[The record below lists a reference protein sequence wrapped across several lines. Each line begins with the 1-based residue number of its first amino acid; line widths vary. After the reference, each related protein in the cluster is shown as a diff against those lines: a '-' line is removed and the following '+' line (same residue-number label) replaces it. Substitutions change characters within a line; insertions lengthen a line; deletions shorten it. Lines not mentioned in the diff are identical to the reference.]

1 MESRWIWPFELQDKL
16 GEGGMG
22 IVYRARYVG
31 NDRIV
36 AVKLIPPEV
45 AADPTLLARFER
57 EMEVLKQLRHPNIVH
72 SFGGVCDNQQRFYA
86 MELVDGGTLAD
97 ILRERGRL
105 AWDTVIDYGLQMC
118 AGLQCAHERG
128 VVHRDVKPANFLVTP
143 AGKLKLSDFGLATM
157 AAATRITAA
166 GRTLGTL
173 QYMAPEQIRGK
184 PPISNRT
191 DLYALGCV
199 FFELLT
205 GKPPF
210 EAEHPAEVLHK
221 HLKEAPPRLADRMLD
236 CPPELDQLV
245 ADLLEKDPEK
255 RPATAAEV
263 AQRLQAMI
271 QPSRAREPIPNP
283 FQRTPSPAI
292 PQVSARLTP
301 DEQLLPASSAGG
313 SPALA
318 GILTALIGM
327 LSVLAIWLSLVSGER
342 GFRAREAERALVSAW
357 QKAPPADR
365 AAMAESLARLPV
377 LAPETAKVV
386 EDGLTS
392 SSIDTR
398 VSALSILQEHVELL
412 RPLTAELVK
421 LQKTDPSPEVRN
433 AVEQALKNKDGRP
446 RHGGGPGWW
455 WLLGG
460 MCLAG
465 AAGWYSRNFLQR
477 VA

>member
-1 MESRWIWPFELQDKL
+1 MESRWIWPFELKDKL

-22 IVYRARYVG
+22 VVYRARYVG
-31 NDRIV
+31 NDRVV

-45 AADPTLLARFER
+45 ATDATLLARFER

-86 MELVDGGTLAD
+86 MELVEGGNLAE
-97 ILRERGRL
+97 ILHQRGRL
-105 AWDTVIDYGLQMC
+105 SWDVVIDYGLQMC

-128 VVHRDVKPANFLVTP
+128 VVHRDVKPGNFLVTP
-143 AGKLKLSDFGLATM
+143 TGKLKLSDFGLATM

-221 HLKEAPPRLADRMLD
+221 HLKDAPPRLADRMLD
-236 CPPELDQLV
+236 CPPELNQLV

-255 RPATAAEV
+255 RPASAADV
-263 AQRLQAMI
+263 GLRLQAI
-271 QPSRAREPIPNP
+271 LQPSRARDPMPSVFP
-283 FQRTPSPAI
+283 RTPISAV
-292 PQVSARLTP
+292 PQVQARLTP
-301 DEQLLPASSAGG
+301 DEEALP
-313 SPALA
+313 
-318 GILTALIGM
+318 
-327 LSVLAIWLSLVSGER
+327 V
-342 GFRAREAERALVSAW
+342 AREASSRLVGLLAALCGVLLVLTLWLGLLASHRGFLAHRAEEALMNHW
-357 QKAPPADR
+357 QKAEPSSRKAV
-365 AAMAESLARLPV
+365 AETIARLPHLSPAAMEILRASLASEKIETRLAV
-377 LAPETAKVV
+377 LIVLEQHA
-386 EDGLTS
+386 D
-392 SSIDTR
+392 
-398 VSALSILQEHVELL
+398 HL
-412 RPLTAELVK
+412 RAMTAELRK

-433 AVEQALKNKDGRP
+433 AIEQTLNALERAP
-446 RHGGGPGWW
+446 RHPVGPGVW
-455 WLLGG
+455 WLICG
-460 MCLAG
+460 MTVAG
-465 AAGWYSRNFLQR
+465 AAGWFIRDRLSR

>member
-22 IVYRARYVG
+22 VVYRARYVG

-57 EMEVLKQLRHPNIVH
+57 EMDVLKQLRHPNIVH

-86 MELVDGGTLAD
+86 MELVEGGTLAD
-97 ILRERGRL
+97 ILRDRGRL
-105 AWDTVIDYGLQMC
+105 AWDTVIEYGLQMC

-221 HLKEAPPRLADRMLD
+221 HLKDAPPRLNDQMLD

-245 ADLLEKDPEK
+245 ADLLEKDPQN
-255 RPATAAEV
+255 RPATATAVAE
-263 AQRLQAMI
+263 RLQAMV
-271 QPSRAREPIPNP
+271 QPSRLRDPVPNP
-283 FQRTPSPAI
+283 FQRMPTRAV

-301 DEQLLPASSAGG
+301 DEQLLPAAGSGG
-313 SPALA
+313 SPALTGLMA
-318 GILTALIGM
+318 ATIGM
-327 LSVLAIWLSLVSGER
+327 LSVLALWLGLAAGER
-342 GFRAREAERALVSAW
+342 GFRAREAERALISAW
-357 QKAPPADR
+357 QKAQPQDR
-365 AAMAESLARLPV
+365 AGLAEALAQMPR
-377 LAPETAKVV
+377 LAPETAQILAGALSA
-386 EDGLTS
+386 ES
-392 SSIDTR
+392 QHTR
-398 VSALSILQEHVELL
+398 VSAISVLREHQELM
-412 RPLTAELVK
+412 RPLIPELIK
-421 LQKTDPSPEVRN
+421 LQKSDPSPEVRS
-433 AVEQALKNKDGRP
+433 AVEQALLNREGRP
-446 RHGGGPGWW
+446 RHAGGPGWW
-455 WLLGG
+455 WLIGG
-460 MCLAG
+460 TGLA
-465 AAGWYSRNFLQR
+465 AIVGWLSRDFLQR

>member
-22 IVYRARYVG
+22 VVYRARYVG

-57 EMEVLKQLRHPNIVH
+57 EMEVLKQLRHPNVVH

-86 MELVDGGTLAD
+86 MELVEGGTLAD

-221 HLKEAPPRLADRMLD
+221 HLKDAPPRLADQMLD
-236 CPPELDQLV
+236 CPPELNQLV
-245 ADLLEKDPEK
+245 ADLLEKDPQN
-255 RPATAAEV
+255 RPATAADV
-263 AQRLQAMI
+263 AQRLQSMI
-271 QPSRAREPIPNP
+271 QPSRSRDPVPNP
-283 FQRTPSPAI
+283 FQRTPTRAV
-292 PQVSARLTP
+292 PQISARLTP
-301 DEQLLPASSAGG
+301 DEQLLPSAGVGG
-313 SPALA
+313 SPALTGLLA
-318 GILTALIGM
+318 AAIGM
-327 LSVLAIWLSLVSGER
+327 LAVLAIWLGLASSER
-342 GFRAREAERALVSAW
+342 GFRAREAERALISAW
-357 QKAPPADR
+357 QSALPQDR
-365 AAMAESLARLPV
+365 SAIAQALARMPM
-377 LAPETAKVV
+377 LAPETARIL
-386 EDGLTS
+386 EGSLS
-392 SSIDTR
+392 AEAAHTR
-398 VSALSILQEHVELL
+398 LSAISILSEHQELM
-412 RPLTAELVK
+412 RPLTPEFIK
-421 LQKTDPSPEVRN
+421 LQKSDPSPEVRN
-433 AVEQALKNKDGRP
+433 AIEQALQKKDGPP
-446 RHGGGPGWW
+446 RHAGGPSWW
-455 WLLGG
+455 WLIGG
-460 MCLAG
+460 MGLA
-465 AAGWYSRNFLQR
+465 ATAGWFGRDFLQR